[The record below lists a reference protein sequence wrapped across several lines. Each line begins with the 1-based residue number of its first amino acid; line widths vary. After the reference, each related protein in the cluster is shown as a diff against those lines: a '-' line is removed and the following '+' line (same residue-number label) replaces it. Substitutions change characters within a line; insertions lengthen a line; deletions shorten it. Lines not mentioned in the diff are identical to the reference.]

1 MKYDDGRREGMEGG
15 GEREVGKRE
24 VGKRE
29 GIRKIL

>member
-15 GEREVGKRE
+15 EKGKRE

>member
-1 MKYDDGRREGMEGG
+1 MMMVEGKGWKG